1 MANADAAVWSDV
13 LTYLRKNHPG
23 VCRQW
28 FEDIEVIGA
37 DGGIFS
43 VRVPKQVQQQYLE
56 RECTT
61 FFNDALQHATGRLLS
76 IRFGESARRTPTPA
90 GATPAP
96 SPNGHARPS
105 ATEPAPEPARADD
118 GPSSLEKKPRT
129 GYVPAPHHNGARA
142 VGRHGVAIHPDYTF
156 DSFVEGPENRLALAA
171 ARAVA
176 QRPGQAYNPL
186 FLHGGVGLGKT
197 HLLQAICVRILDD
210 RPDAAIYY
218 TSCEGFMTEFLDAV
232 ETGQMTDFRHRFRG
246 VDVLVIDDIH
256 FLTHRERTQEEFFHT
271 FNALYQ
277 SGKQIVI
284 SSDAPP
290 QDIPDLEAR
299 LVSRFLAGLVM
310 SINPPCYETRIEI
323 VKRKA
328 RVRGVA
334 MPDEVAAYI
343 AGRMSSNI
351 REIEGAIVRV
361 LHQAEGRPVTEALAR
376 EALND
381 PATQLTREVTIE
393 DIIRIVTEHFGI
405 KLAELQSKR
414 RQKSVAHPRQV
425 CMYLARR
432 HTRYSLE
439 EIGGYFGGRDHT
451 TVMHAE
457 RTVEAKR
464 SAPDGEL
471 DRILTALEHRLGLH
485 SAAAV

>member
-13 LTYLRKNHPG
+13 LSYLRRNHPG
-23 VCRQW
+23 ICRQW
-28 FEDIEVIGA
+28 FEEIEVAGT
-37 DGGIFS
+37 DGGVFS
-43 VRVPKQVQQQYLE
+43 VRVPKAARQQYLE
-56 RECTT
+56 RECAPL
-61 FFNDALQHATGRLLS
+61 FNEALQSITGRLVT
-76 IRFGESARRTPTPA
+76 IRFGEPERRPVPT
-90 GATPAP
+90 
-96 SPNGHARPS
+96 NGHAHLTL
-105 ATEPAPEPARADD
+105 TEPTGEGDVDGLAPAETPRV
-118 GPSSLEKKPRT
+118 EVKPRVS
-129 GYVPAPHHNGARA
+129 YHPAPAITGARRD
-142 VGRHGVAIHPDYTF
+142 VGRHGVSIHPDYTF

-171 ARAVA
+171 AKAVA
-176 QRPGQAYNPL
+176 VRPGQTYNPL

-197 HLLQAICVRILDD
+197 HLLQAICARILDD
-210 RPDAAIYY
+210 RPDSSIYY
-218 TSCEGFMTEFLDAV
+218 TSCEGFMSEFV
-232 ETGQMTDFRHRFRG
+232 EAIENSQMAAFRDRFRT
-246 VDVLVIDDIH
+246 VDVLVMDDIH

-277 SGKQIVI
+277 SGRQIVL

-299 LVSRFLAGLVM
+299 LVSRFQCGLVM

-334 MPDEVAAYI
+334 MPDEVACYI

-361 LHQAEGRPVTEALAR
+361 LHQAEGAPITEALAR

-381 PATQLTREVTIE
+381 PNTQLTREVTIE
-393 DIIRIVTEHFGI
+393 DIIRVVTEHYGI

-464 SAPDGEL
+464 SAEDGEL
-471 DRILTALEHRLGLH
+471 DRVLTALEHRLGLTGTP
-485 SAAAV
+485 AGA

>member
-1 MANADAAVWSDV
+1 MANADAALWSDV
-13 LTYLRKNHPG
+13 LVYLRKNHPG

-28 FEDIEVIGA
+28 FEEIEVAGA
-37 DGGIFS
+37 DGGVFS
-43 VRVPKQVQQQYLE
+43 VRVPKQVWQQYLE
-56 RECTT
+56 RECTSL
-61 FFNDALQHATGRLLS
+61 FNDALQSITGRLVT
-76 IRFGESARRTPTPA
+76 IRFGEPARRA
-90 GATPAP
+90 SGADTD
-96 SPNGHARPS
+96 RPRLTLTS
-105 ATEPAPEPARADD
+105 SDD
-118 GPSSLEKKPRT
+118 GDDDDNGDADRSGVPASIESKPRLA
-129 GYVPAPHHNGARA
+129 YQPAVAPATHRGI
-142 VGRHGVAIHPDYTF
+142 GRHGVAIHPDYTF

-210 RPDAAIYY
+210 RPDASIYY
-218 TSCEGFMTEFLDAV
+218 TSCEGFMSEYV
-232 ETGQMTDFRHRFRG
+232 EAIENGQMAEFRHRFRE

-277 SGKQIVI
+277 SQRQIVV

-290 QDIPDLEAR
+290 QDIPDLESR
-299 LVSRFLAGLVM
+299 LVSRFQSGLVM
-310 SINPPCYETRIEI
+310 AINPPCYETRIEI
-323 VKRKA
+323 VKRKS

-361 LHQAEGRPVTEALAR
+361 LHQAEGHPITEAIAR
-376 EALND
+376 DALND
-381 PATQLTREVTIE
+381 PSSQLTREVTIE
-393 DIIRIVTEHFGI
+393 DIIRVVTEHFGI

-414 RQKSVAHPRQV
+414 RQKSVAHPRQA
-425 CMYLARR
+425 CMYLARK

-457 RTVEAKR
+457 RTIETKR
-464 SAPDGEL
+464 AAPDGDL
-471 DRILTALEHRLGLH
+471 DRVLTALEHRLGVR
-485 SAAAV
+485 AAASV

>member
-13 LTYLRKNHPG
+13 LSYLRRNHPG
-23 VCRQW
+23 ICRQW
-28 FEDIEVIGA
+28 FEEIEVAGA
-37 DGGIFS
+37 ENGVFT
-43 VRVPKQVQQQYLE
+43 VRVPRAVRQNYLE
-56 RECTT
+56 RECAQY
-61 FFNDALQHATGRLLS
+61 FNEALQHVTGRLIT
-76 IRFGESARRTPTPA
+76 IRFGEPEPRRPIALVRPPA
-90 GATPAP
+90 DDDADDALTTTTAPRVEVKPRLAYQPAAAP
-96 SPNGHARPS
+96 SSRGR
-105 ATEPAPEPARADD
+105 E
-118 GPSSLEKKPRT
+118 
-129 GYVPAPHHNGARA
+129 
-142 VGRHGVAIHPDYTF
+142 VGRHGVTIHPDYTF

-171 ARAVA
+171 AKAVA
-176 QRPGQAYNPL
+176 QKPGQAYNPL

-197 HLLQAICVRILDD
+197 HLLQAICVRILDE
-210 RPDAAIYY
+210 RPDMTIYY
-218 TSCEGFMTEFLDAV
+218 TSCEGFMSEYV
-232 ETGQMTDFRHRFRG
+232 ESVENGQMSDFRHRFRG

-277 SGKQIVI
+277 AGKQIVL

-299 LVSRFLAGLVM
+299 LVSRFQCGLVM

-328 RVRGVA
+328 KVRGLS
-334 MPDEVAAYI
+334 MPDEVASYI

-361 LHQAEGRPVTEALAR
+361 IHHAEGKPITEAIAR

-381 PATQLTREVTIE
+381 PSSQLHREVTIE
-393 DIIRIVTEHFGI
+393 DIIRVVTEHFGI

-457 RTVEAKR
+457 RTIEEKR
-464 SAPDGEL
+464 SAPGSDL
-471 DRILTALEHRLGLH
+471 DRVLTALEHRLGLQ
-485 SAAAV
+485 SSPTPIGV